1 MTTDS
6 KGTQVFIAGKANSKA
21 VGKDNQNKNG
31 NVFTEI
37 NTYPSTVE
45 IRERKTVA
53 NSRDN
58 KPENVGGG
66 EESLEKNNSP
76 KKGKGKKDGKKGRGR
91 GRVKKNHREVN
102 DNNKKALMDFV
113 EHLKGKRRLMVCAFI
128 GLF

>member
-21 VGKDNQNKNG
+21 VGKDNQKKNG

-66 EESLEKNNSP
+66 EESFQKQPPQKRQGKERWEERERERESEEKPQRS
-76 KKGKGKKDGKKGRGR
+76 
-91 GRVKKNHREVN
+91 E
-102 DNNKKALMDFV
+102 
-113 EHLKGKRRLMVCAFI
+113 
-128 GLF
+128 